1 MKSSKPTIIN
11 RDDHCVSRKNIT
23 TATLKVLY
31 RLHEKGFTAYLAGG
45 AVRDLLL
52 ERVPKDFDVVTNATP
67 EEIKNIF
74 RNSRIVGRRFR
85 LAHILFRGEII
96 ETSTFRAPIPEKDTD
111 KEESDIITDK
121 EGLVVRDNVFGSP
134 KEDALRRDFTINALF
149 YDPKDFSII
158 DYANGMDDLNNKV
171 IRVIGNPEKR
181 FIEDPVRM
189 IRAIRFASSLKFK
202 INKDDFI
209 SIKKNSH
216 LLQQASSSR
225 MYDEMQK
232 LFLGGSAK
240 SMYLLLEEANLFQY
254 MFIDFREW
262 IEKECKRKDWLFK
275 TLEQL
280 DRWRNANLTINP
292 ALLMALLFG
301 EYHKFF
307 IENTRNK
314 GHQATRDIIYGHLSS
329 LSLQIRIPKT
339 IIYQVTDIMID
350 QERFNKMNRHQS
362 NRFIQSERFLDSFL
376 FFKVWSKFNNENLDK
391 IDYWSNKQR
400 SIKKPAYRNKQKTR
414 KYKK

>member
-1 MKSSKPTIIN
+1 MKSLKPTIIN

-52 ERVPKDFDVVTNATP
+52 KRVPKDFDVVTNATP

-121 EGLVVRDNVFGSP
+121 EGLVVRDNLFGSP

-225 MYDEMQK
+225 MYDEIQK

-262 IEKECKRKDWLFK
+262 IEKEYKRKDWLFK

>member
-52 ERVPKDFDVVTNATP
+52 KRVPKDFDVVTNATP

-96 ETSTFRAPIPEKDTD
+96 ETSTFRAPIPKKDTD

-121 EGLVVRDNVFGSP
+121 EGLVVRDNLFGSP

-362 NRFIQSERFLDSFL
+362 NRFIQSEKFLDSFL

-400 SIKKPAYRNKQKTR
+400 SIKKPAYRNNQKTR